1 MENVRKNRLLCYK
14 DGFIDIYVDVYED
27 IYVDIAKNVE
37 KRFDTSNY
45 ELERPL
51 PRGKTIWINEKGI
64 GWENNGRICYITTE
78 NIQLFSR

>member
-51 PRGKTIWINEKGI
+51 PRGKTI
-64 GWENNGRICYITTE
+64 
-78 NIQLFSR
+78 